1 MAGNAK
7 RNSDRQKQ
15 HYKNYENQN
24 KWEVN
29 KRRKVARHVKLF
41 PNDQCA
47 VSALER
53 GFVFHKPT
61 PKSQVWSHS
70 DKATATLFTEFGR
83 SGYEVIQMRK
93 DRAAR
98 EKAKKEAHANDGS

>member
-29 KRRKVARHVKLF
+29 KRKKIERHVKKF

-53 GFVFHKPT
+53 GFVYHKPA
-61 PKSQVWSHS
+61 PKAQHWSRS

-83 SGYEVIQMRK
+83 SGYEVIQMKK
-93 DRAAR
+93 DKAAR
-98 EKAKKEAHANDGS
+98 EKARKEAQPNE

>member
-29 KRRKVARHVKLF
+29 KRKKIERHLKNF
-41 PNDQCA
+41 PDDQCA
-47 VSALER
+47 VSALKR
-53 GFVFHKPT
+53 GFVYSRKS
-61 PKSQVWSHS
+61 PKAKVWSRS

-83 SGYEVIQMRK
+83 SGYEVIQMKK
-93 DRAAR
+93 DRIAR
-98 EKAKKEAHANDGS
+98 DKARKEAQPNE